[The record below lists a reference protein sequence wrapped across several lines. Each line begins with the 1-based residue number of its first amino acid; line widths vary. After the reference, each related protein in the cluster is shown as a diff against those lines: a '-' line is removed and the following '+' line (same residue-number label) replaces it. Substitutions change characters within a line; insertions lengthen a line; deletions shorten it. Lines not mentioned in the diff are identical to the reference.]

1 MPVLA
6 RSNKALVDISR
17 LSYLILLRYALYIVF
32 EYVRPLI
39 LVCVLV
45 GELNAPLAWS

>member
-1 MPVLA
+1 MFF
-6 RSNKALVDISR
+6 N
-17 LSYLILLRYALYIVF
+17 YF

-39 LVCVLV
+39 LVCVLM